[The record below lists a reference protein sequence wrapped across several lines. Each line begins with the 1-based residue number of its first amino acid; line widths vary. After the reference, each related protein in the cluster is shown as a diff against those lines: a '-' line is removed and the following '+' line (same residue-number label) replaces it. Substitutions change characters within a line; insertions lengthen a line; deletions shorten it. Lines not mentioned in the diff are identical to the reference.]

1 MHLRWV
7 TLVVVKFRIRA
18 FDVVYVLTTV
28 VLNDA
33 RTQEQVYWLVVIRV
47 KSHESFRVHESFD
60 DLIRVSYIEE
70 VVVKHELKLILFEKQ
85 HHLVEWVALHFGLDV
100 FAARKEQNLDISEFF
115 SEKVTFE

>member
-1 MHLRWV
+1 MHLRWI

-18 FDVVYVLTTV
+18 FDVVYVLTSV

-33 RTQEQVYWLVVIRV
+33 RTQKQVYRLIVIRV

-60 DLIRVSYIEE
+60 DLIRVGYIKE
-70 VVVKHELKLILFEKQ
+70 VVVKHQLKLILFEKL
-85 HHLVEWVALHFGLDV
+85 HYLIEGVAIHFRLDI

-115 SEKVTFE
+115 GEKVTFK